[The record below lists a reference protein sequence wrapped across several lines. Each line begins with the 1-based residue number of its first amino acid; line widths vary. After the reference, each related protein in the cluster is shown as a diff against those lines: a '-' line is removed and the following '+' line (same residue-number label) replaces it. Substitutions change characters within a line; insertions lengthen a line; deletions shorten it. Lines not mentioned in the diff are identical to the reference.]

1 MVVENLL
8 PSSEGGEEGDL
19 ARGPQSLNTITLQLE
34 ENLKEEQRFNCRM
47 LYTVFKL
54 GLNPVQVSLTAWEC
68 CACSANTQG
77 WLLFKVLSLPLH
89 SLQGKLCLCI
99 SVLTGYSLGW

>member
-8 PSSEGGEEGDL
+8 PSTGGVED
-19 ARGPQSLNTITLQLE
+19 ADSASGPQNLNTITLQLE

-54 GLNPVQVSLTAWEC
+54 GLNPVQVSIYPSILGCLWIHRPP
-68 CACSANTQG
+68 
-77 WLLFKVLSLPLH
+77 LLRP
-89 SLQGKLCLCI
+89 
-99 SVLTGYSLGW
+99 TG

>member
-8 PSSEGGEEGDL
+8 PSSEGGEEGDSPL
-19 ARGPQSLNTITLQLE
+19 SLNTITLQLE

-54 GLNPVQVSLTAWEC
+54 GLNPVQVSSTAWT
-68 CACSANTQG
+68 ACSAKNAEV
-77 WLLFKVLSLPLH
+77 LLFKAFHCVTMQYTRHALS
-89 SLQGKLCLCI
+89 SCQ
-99 SVLTGYSLGW
+99 S